1 MDMDRSLEGVTV
13 QLALNVMILEH
24 LLCQKVIK
32 NAKNDGDVSEEHRWL
47 ENAPPSQIWDKL
59 NTK

>member
-1 MDMDRSLEGVTV
+1 MLTFQLTESEDMDMDRSLEGVTV

-32 NAKNDGDVSEEHRWL
+32 NAKNDGDVSEEHR
-47 ENAPPSQIWDKL
+47 
-59 NTK
+59 